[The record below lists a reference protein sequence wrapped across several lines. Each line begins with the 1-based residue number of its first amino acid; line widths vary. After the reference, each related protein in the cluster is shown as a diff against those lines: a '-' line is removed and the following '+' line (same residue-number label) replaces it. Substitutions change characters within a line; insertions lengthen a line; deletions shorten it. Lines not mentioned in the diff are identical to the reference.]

1 MIEYA
6 KRVVSMKE
14 KKNNIFIKILTFP
27 WTILKYAKKGVLYLF
42 GKNESLTSTPKIKKL
57 EGADLDKE
65 LERIKKESNEFNRE
79 EEEQLKRI
87 ARPKLKSFR
96 YVVKGTNGNIVK
108 GIFDAE
114 DMDEVRIFLSNEGYE
129 IISINERAKWDVDVS
144 LGSNKISK
152 GELSF
157 ALTQLSTY
165 IKAGI
170 PLIDSMRILARQTSK
185 AGLRRIFDRVVYEL
199 VVGCSFSVAL
209 ERQNDAFPRLLINM
223 VKTAEMTGDLAG
235 TLDEMAEYYTE
246 TERARKQ
253 MLSALIYPA
262 VIFVVAV
269 AAVVFIVMFVVPQF
283 VDMFASN
290 NAELPGI
297 TVFVINASEF
307 LGNYWW
313 VIGICILV
321 VLIVYS
327 WLFKNVRA
335 FRKTMQTFYM
345 KLPIIGNVIIYNEV
359 SNLTRTFSSL
369 LSHSVFITDS
379 MEILSQISQ
388 NEVYKSIINR
398 TLIGLSKGAK
408 ISETFRGEWAF
419 PVVAYE
425 MLVTGESTGQL
436 ATMMEKVAVH
446 YQNLHTNAVTTIKS
460 LIEPII
466 ICFLAV
472 AVGFIIM
479 SIILPMFDLY
489 GQL

>member
-1 MIEYA
+1 M
-6 KRVVSMKE
+6 
-14 KKNNIFIKILTFP
+14 NNFKKILMFP
-27 WTILKYAKKGVLYLF
+27 ITILEYAKKGVSYLF
-42 GKNESLTSTPKIKKL
+42 GGNNSLTKTQTQKQKKL
-57 EGADLDKE
+57 EGVELDKE
-65 LERIKKESNEFNRE
+65 LERVKAESNEFNRDEQE
-79 EEEQLKRI
+79 EAKKI
-87 ARPKLKSFR
+87 NRPKLQSFR
-96 YVVKGTNGNIVK
+96 YVVRNSSGNIVK

-114 DMDEVRIFLSNEGYE
+114 DEDSVRIFLTNEGNE
-129 IISINERAKWDVDVS
+129 IISINKRAPWDIDIS
-144 LGSNKISK
+144 LGTEKVPKN
-152 GELSF
+152 ELSF

-185 AGLRRIFDRVVYEL
+185 PSLRRIFDRVVYEL

-209 ERQNDAFPRLLINM
+209 ERQGNAFPRLLINM
-223 VKTAEMTGDLAG
+223 IKTSEMTGDLAG
-235 TLDEMAEYYTE
+235 TLDEMADYYTE

-253 MLSALIYPA
+253 MMSALIYPA
-262 VIFVVAV
+262 VILTVAIG
-269 AAVVFIVMFVVPQF
+269 AVIFIVMFVVPQF

-290 NAELPGI
+290 NAELPDI

-313 VIGICILV
+313 VIGLVILV
-321 VLIVYS
+321 TLFTYM

-359 SNLTRTFSSL
+359 ANLTRTFASL

-379 MEILSQISQ
+379 MEILSQISE
-388 NEVYKSIINR
+388 NEIYKGIINR

-436 ATMMEKVAVH
+436 ATMMEKVADH
-446 YQNLHTNAVTTIKS
+446 YQGLHSNAVTTIKS

>member
-1 MIEYA
+1 MD
-6 KRVVSMKE
+6 KV
-14 KKNNIFIKILTFP
+14 KKVLMFP
-27 WTILKYAKKGVLYLF
+27 VTIWKYAIKGFSYLF
-42 GKNESLTSTPKIKKL
+42 GKDKLLSSAPKEKKL
-57 EGADLDKE
+57 EGVDLDKE
-65 LERIKKESNEFNRE
+65 LERVKKESTEFSRE
-79 EEEQLKRI
+79 TEIEQQKQVK
-87 ARPKLKSFR
+87 PKLQSFR
-96 YVVKGTNGNIVK
+96 YVVRGSNGNITK

-114 DMDEVRIFLSNEGYE
+114 DMDAVRIFLTNEGYE
-129 IISINERAKWDVDVS
+129 IISINKRAPWDVDIS
-144 LGSNKISK
+144 FGNTKISN
-152 GELSF
+152 GDLSF
-157 ALTQLSTY
+157 SLTQLSTY

-185 AGLRRIFDRVVYEL
+185 PSLRRIYDRVVYEL

-209 ERQNDAFPRLLINM
+209 ERQGNAFPKLLINM
-223 VKTAEMTGDLAG
+223 VKTSEMTGDLAG
-235 TLDEMAEYYTE
+235 TLDEMSDYYTE

-253 MLSALIYPA
+253 MMSALIYPA
-262 VIFVVAV
+262 VIFTVAV
-269 AAVVFIVMFVVPQF
+269 GAVVFIVMFVVPQF

-290 NAELPGI
+290 NAELPAI
-297 TVFVINASEF
+297 TVFVIAASDF

-313 VIGICILV
+313 VIAIVIIV
-321 VLIVYS
+321 TLIVYS

-359 SNLTRTFSSL
+359 SNLTRTFASL

-388 NEVYKSIINR
+388 NEIYKGIINR

-436 ATMMEKVAVH
+436 ATMMEKVASH
-446 YQNLHTNAVTTIKS
+446 YQSLHTNAVTTIKS

>member
-1 MIEYA
+1 
-6 KRVVSMKE
+6 MK
-14 KKNNIFIKILTFP
+14 KVLMFP
-27 WTILKYAKKGVLYLF
+27 ITILKYARKGVSYLF
-42 GKNESLTSTPKIKKL
+42 GKGAKVNNAPKEKKL
-57 EGADLDKE
+57 DGLALDKE
-65 LERIKKESNEFNRE
+65 LARVKAESTEFKRE
-79 EEEQLKRI
+79 EADTQQKIEKT
-87 ARPKLKSFR
+87 KLKSYR
-96 YVVKGTNGNIVK
+96 YVVRGSNGNIVK

-114 DMDEVRIFLSNEGYE
+114 NTDAVRIFLTNEGYD
-129 IISINERAKWDVDVS
+129 IISIKERAKWDVDVTI
-144 LGSNKISK
+144 GSNKIGK

-157 ALTQLSTY
+157 SLTQLATY

-170 PLIDSMRILARQTSK
+170 PLVDSMRILARQTSK
-185 AGLRRIFDRVVYEL
+185 PQLRRIFDKVVYEL
-199 VVGCSFSVAL
+199 VVGCSFSMAL
-209 ERQNDAFPRLLINM
+209 ERQGDAFPRLLINM
-223 VKTAEMTGDLAG
+223 VKTSEMTGDLSG

-253 MLSALIYPA
+253 MLSALIYPSVIFTVAVGA
-262 VIFVVAV
+262 VI
-269 AAVVFIVMFVVPQF
+269 FIVMFVVPQF

-307 LGNYWW
+307 LGSYWW
-313 VIGICILV
+313 ALALGILIILF
-321 VLIVYS
+321 VYR
-327 WLFKNVRA
+327 WLFTNVRA
-335 FRKTMQTFYM
+335 FRKQMQTFYM
-345 KLPIIGNVIIYNEV
+345 HLPIIGNVIIYNEV
-359 SNLTRTFSSL
+359 ANLTRTFSSL

-379 MEILSQISQ
+379 MEILSQISS
-388 NEVYKSIINR
+388 NEIYKEIINR

-436 ATMMEKVAVH
+436 ALMMEKVADH
-446 YQNLHTNAVTTIKS
+446 YQSLHSNAVTTIKS